1 MKSNKLK
8 IASNAKNTA
17 IKIANQYAE
26 SYQIIEK
33 ENTLLKQ
40 EINDLKTN
48 LQINKDMIK
57 DLLSSLK
64 PAQKEKAVI
73 DGLKKEINVL
83 NNTLNFYSKENAEL
97 KKGLIN
103 NTSNYDLFIS
113 KYQKQLD
120 SLTNKCF
127 LMENTISK
135 KDNTI
140 RQLNKKIDDTL
151 FYKELEGNIYIRETY
166 VSSLIILII

>member
-73 DGLKKEINVL
+73 DGLKKEINIL

-166 VSSLIILII
+166 VSNFDC

>member
-1 MKSNKLK
+1 
-8 IASNAKNTA
+8 
-17 IKIANQYAE
+17 
-26 SYQIIEK
+26 
-33 ENTLLKQ
+33 
-40 EINDLKTN
+40 
-48 LQINKDMIK
+48 MIK

-73 DGLKKEINVL
+73 DGLRKEINII

-120 SLTNKCF
+120 SLTSKCF
-127 LMENTISK
+127 LMENTINK

-166 VSSLIILII
+166 VSLNK

>member
-1 MKSNKLK
+1 MKSSKLT

-26 SYQIIEK
+26 SYQLVEK

-40 EINDLKTN
+40 EINDLKVN
-48 LQINKDMIK
+48 LQINKDMIR

-64 PAQKEKAVI
+64 PGQKEKAVI
-73 DGLKKEINVL
+73 EGLKKELNTV
-83 NNTLNFYSKENAEL
+83 NNTLSFYSKENAEL

-103 NTSNYDLFIS
+103 NNSNYDLFIS

-135 KDNTI
+135 KDGII

-166 VSSLIILII
+166 VSHF